1 MRIRDEKP
9 NAFPEELRKG
19 IGALADRTRE
29 RILFILTIRDS
40 SYTELQRTLK
50 IRKGSL
56 THHLKGLMKAGLVRN
71 YSKERLSGPFDSF
84 YTITDFGRDLLEAIV
99 TSFQPIEPQTKLDW
113 RILWTFTASAVSFPD
128 LGGKIPISEP
138 QTIQVR

>member
-1 MRIRDEKP
+1 MRTRDEKP

-19 IGALADRTRE
+19 ISALADRTRE

-84 YTITDFGRDLLEAIV
+84 YTITDFGRNLLDAIAN
-99 TSFQPIEPQTKLDW
+99 SFQPIETEPTIFAQALSSALQLPK
-113 RILWTFTASAVSFPD
+113 ASYPFFEVPV
-128 LGGKIPISEP
+128 I
-138 QTIQVR
+138 VR